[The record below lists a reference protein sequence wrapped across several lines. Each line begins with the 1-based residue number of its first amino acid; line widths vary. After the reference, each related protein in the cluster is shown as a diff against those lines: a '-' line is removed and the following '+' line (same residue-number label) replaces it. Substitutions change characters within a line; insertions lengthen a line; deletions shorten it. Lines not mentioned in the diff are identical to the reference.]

1 MWIKSL
7 DTDVWVNMVHI
18 TNFSI
23 VDTRFYADDNPDRAS
38 HTDRSFH
45 EVYAWLDASSKIF
58 TPLDRSLNLKEQ
70 AWIIVYQ
77 GTHEECEQFI
87 KDQIGLQAAWQWIGY
102 LVAGGVGAVLT
113 LLFS

>member
-7 DTDVWVNMVHI
+7 DEDIWVNMVHI
-18 TNFSI
+18 THFNIAEMTS
-23 VDTRFYADDNPDRAS
+23 RSDRK
-38 HTDRSFH
+38 TH
-45 EVYAWLDASSKIF
+45 EVYAWLDASTKIF
-58 TPLDRSLNLKEQ
+58 TPFDRSLNLQEQ

-77 GTHEECEQFI
+77 GSKEECDDFVEN
-87 KDQIGLQAAWQWIGY
+87 QISLQTAYQWLGY